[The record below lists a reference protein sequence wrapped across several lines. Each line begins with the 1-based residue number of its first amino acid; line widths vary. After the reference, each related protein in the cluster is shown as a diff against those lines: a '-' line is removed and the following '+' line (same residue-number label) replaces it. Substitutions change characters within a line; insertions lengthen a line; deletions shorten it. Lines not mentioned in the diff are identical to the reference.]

1 MHISVVSHGMFGH
14 SVNDCTSVVVLK
26 PGVEKLAAA
35 AAAVMVVGVDEV
47 AVGSKSCVCAREVI
61 LLPNYV

>member
-1 MHISVVSHGMFGH
+1 MFGH

>member
-1 MHISVVSHGMFGH
+1 MHISVVSHGMLGH

-26 PGVEKLAAA
+26 PGVEKLAA

-47 AVGSKSCVCAREVI
+47 AVGSKSCVCAREVR
-61 LLPNYV
+61 LRPNYV